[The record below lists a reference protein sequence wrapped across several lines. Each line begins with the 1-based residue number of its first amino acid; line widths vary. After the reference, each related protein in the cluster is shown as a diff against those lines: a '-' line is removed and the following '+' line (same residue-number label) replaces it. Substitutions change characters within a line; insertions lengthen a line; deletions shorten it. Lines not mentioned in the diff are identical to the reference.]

1 MTPLTAMKRT
11 ALSLLSLLCLGFVLQ
26 ACADES
32 PQVKVCTLTK
42 ADYAACEAMVKTFF
56 SEEKKKKNKKNKKK
70 KEKESSDDAGA
81 GDDAGAD
88 DDGGASDDGDGGAG
102 DDGRRK
108 LMEHDVNWKCVEPAD
123 KSESVLQMLE
133 NKECNLATDM
143 DAHDVYDANKDWG
156 YQAILAEDYTG
167 DGDGLTYYGI
177 AVVPASTCEEKPN
190 VTLSDFK
197 GGSACSTGYK
207 RTSGWTIPLAT
218 ILTLE
223 EGDTDVEDLK
233 KDMMNVTDWEVMANF
248 FPEMCSPGGPEEAE
262 ETLCSNCIGDCKR
275 GDKEPY
281 SGYAGSLRCL
291 MEGKGEIAFM
301 KETTP
306 LDFAADGNTP
316 EGWSSKS
323 LADLKLVCPDGGCAD
338 PADYSRC
345 NYARI
350 PSHMIAVSPDLP
362 VDEIRSEFVD
372 AMKSQ
377 EWEDWLATNPSLFKG
392 GTKALVPI
400 EEDTVEYMGKLVDVY
415 KILESLGYY

>member
-1 MTPLTAMKRT
+1 MGRREVTPLTAMKRT
-11 ALSLLSLLCLGFVLQ
+11 ALSLLYLLCLGFVLQ

-102 DDGRRK
+102 
-108 LMEHDVNWKCVEPAD
+108 
-123 KSESVLQMLE
+123 
-133 NKECNLATDM
+133 
-143 DAHDVYDANKDWG
+143 
-156 YQAILAEDYTG
+156 
-167 DGDGLTYYGI
+167 
-177 AVVPASTCEEKPN
+177 
-190 VTLSDFK
+190 
-197 GGSACSTGYK
+197 
-207 RTSGWTIPLAT
+207 
-218 ILTLE
+218 
-223 EGDTDVEDLK
+223 
-233 KDMMNVTDWEVMANF
+233 
-248 FPEMCSPGGPEEAE
+248 
-262 ETLCSNCIGDCKR
+262 
-275 GDKEPY
+275 
-281 SGYAGSLRCL
+281 
-291 MEGKGEIAFM
+291 EIAFM

-362 VDEIRSEFVD
+362 VDEIRSEF
-372 AMKSQ
+372 
-377 EWEDWLATNPSLFKG
+377 
-392 GTKALVPI
+392 
-400 EEDTVEYMGKLVDVY
+400 
-415 KILESLGYY
+415 